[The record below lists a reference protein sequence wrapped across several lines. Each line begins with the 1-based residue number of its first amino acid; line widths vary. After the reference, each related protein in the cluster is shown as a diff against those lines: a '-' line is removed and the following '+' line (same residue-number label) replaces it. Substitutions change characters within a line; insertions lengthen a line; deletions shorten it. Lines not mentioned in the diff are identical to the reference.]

1 MHSRFEKYILEIA
14 AATLEH
20 GGVAFDLNTHRF
32 LPPRDTWSF
41 PKYPARTTI
50 LPPDV
55 DLVAAL
61 EAFIEENGHFY
72 ASRIAGWGPGST
84 RARDI
89 FTWTLPPLAMIL
101 IRPGAWP
108 WRPARARAGR
118 SWLCTMPNGGRPFI
132 CSWGFL
138 GSRRDCHVAI
148 RDNLINLAYK
158 TVLAIPR
165 CFRPIHPLLQSKARR
180 TRPPRSR

>member
-61 EAFIEENGHFY
+61 EAFIEGNGPFLCEPDCWLGTWVHPRTGHFY
-72 ASRIAGWGPGST
+72 LDVATACDDLDQARSMALAAGACEG
-84 RARDI
+84 RQIVA
-89 FTWTLPPLAMIL
+89 LYN
-101 IRPGAWP
+101 
-108 WRPARARAGR
+108 AGR
-118 SWLCTMPNGGRPFI
+118 QE
-132 CSWGFL
+132 
-138 GSRRDCHVAI
+138 
-148 RDNLINLAYK
+148 
-158 TVLAIPR
+158 TVYL
-165 CFRPIHPLLQSKARR
+165 
-180 TRPPRSR
+180 

>member
-61 EAFIEENGHFY
+61 EAFIEGNGPFLCEPDCWLGTWINPQTGYFY
-72 ASRIAGWGPGST
+72 LDVATACADLDEARRIALEVS
-84 RARDI
+84 ARD
-89 FTWTLPPLAMIL
+89 
-101 IRPGAWP
+101 
-108 WRPARARAGR
+108 GR
-118 SWLCTMPNGGRPFI
+118 KI
-132 CSWGFL
+132 
-138 GSRRDCHVAI
+138 VALY
-148 RDNLINLAYK
+148 N
-158 TVLAIPR
+158 
-165 CFRPIHPLLQSKARR
+165 SKRKE
-180 TRPPRSR
+180 TIYL